1 MIKKYSIAI
10 IFLILT
16 IALFWQFFLK
26 GLYPFPGNLLL
37 GWHEPW
43 RSEYF
48 INGKI
53 IIPNKPVVDDA
64 FKHIYP
70 LRTLS
75 IDIFKRFEPPLWNPY
90 NGAGMPLLAGINNG
104 VLDPFNIL
112 FLLFSYPF
120 AWSVYVVLQPMLAG
134 ICMYLYCKKIS
145 MNKIAAL
152 FASIAFMLSGFVT
165 VKVIFSI
172 YGLAIATL
180 PLLLFLVE
188 SYLQNGATKRTYL
201 IPIILFA
208 MIVSALPQV
217 SLYIIVLA
225 YLYFLFRIIQTK
237 NLINKKLK
245 QTYLITLLFILG
257 FGLSSVQLL
266 PTFELFQHAS
276 VDTQSSSFIIEKFLV
291 PFQHLLSI
299 LIPNYFGNEAIYNYW
314 GTADYEQTIAAVGL
328 IPCFFAFLGL
338 GRYKKMHS
346 AQPFF
351 AVVAILTAALA
362 VDWVGSRLFFSL
374 PIPIISTG
382 GPARIFL
389 LTTFA
394 IAVLGGYGFDK
405 WLKYKT
411 LSKMLAIKIFLFLTL
426 AGTILAITFIYYH
439 NNVPCRFGVIT
450 NCRIV
455 ALRNT
460 VLEIAAF
467 AAALIPFSAYF
478 LSKTKKIKNISI
490 LFILSVTTIIGIY
503 NANKFFPYSP
513 KSSFFPNHPL
523 TNVLKIKTQ
532 NTRFFGIGQAAF
544 TPNVAT
550 VLHLYD
556 PQYFH
561 PLYIKRYRDLLEYAN
576 NGKYII
582 NLPRGEP
589 HIRTESNPNPSLEQ
603 RRNRLLA
610 LLGVSYLIF
619 SKEEI
624 PISKAQNVI
633 WENNNRYITYNDKA
647 LPRVF
652 LTRKFDVINS
662 EVEIL
667 KKLFDPKFDVE
678 NNVILE
684 ETPPSSFFPSNDA
697 KDQPVIKKYSENE
710 VDITTNATS
719 NAILVL
725 SDNHYPG
732 WKAYV
737 DDNETKVYRANYTFR
752 AIEIPKGKHAISF
765 KYQPVSFYTGSA
777 ISAIALFALVLIFFV
792 KIKKTKPYC

>member
-1 MIKKYSIAI
+1 MIKKYSITI
-10 IFLILT
+10 VFLLLT
-16 IALFWQFFLK
+16 IALFWQFFFK

-37 GWHEPW
+37 SWHEPW

-48 INGKI
+48 IDGRI
-53 IIPNKPVVDDA
+53 TIPNKPVVDDA

-75 IDIFKRFEPPLWNPY
+75 IDIFKKFEAPLWNPY

-112 FLLFSYPF
+112 FLFFPYPL
-120 AWSVYVVLQPMLAG
+120 AWSIYVILQPLLAG
-134 ICMYLYCKKIS
+134 VCMYIYSKKIS
-145 MNKIAAL
+145 LSPIAAL

-165 VKVIFSI
+165 VKAIFSI

-188 SYLQNGATKRTYL
+188 SYLQNGITKRIYL
-201 IPIILFA
+201 IPILIFT
-208 MIVSALPQV
+208 MIVSALPQI
-217 SLYIIVLA
+217 SLYIIVLT
-225 YLYFLFRIIQTK
+225 YLYLLFRIIQTK
-237 NLINKKLK
+237 IILTKKL
-245 QTYLITLLFILG
+245 QQAYPITLLFFLG
-257 FGLSSVQLL
+257 LGLSLVQLL
-266 PTFELFQHAS
+266 PTLELFQHAS
-276 VDTQSSSFIIEKFLV
+276 VDTQSSYFIIEKFLV
-291 PFQHLLSI
+291 PVQHLLSI
-299 LIPNYFGNEAIYNYW
+299 PIPNYFGNEALYNYW
-314 GTADYEQTIAAVGL
+314 GTADYEQTIAAIGL

-338 GRYKKMHS
+338 GRFNKIYS

-351 AVVAILTAALA
+351 IVVAVLSSALA
-362 VDWVGSRLFFSL
+362 VDWIGSRLFFSL

-389 LTTFA
+389 LTTFSIA
-394 IAVLGGYGFDK
+394 ILAGYGFDK

-411 LSKMLAIKIFLFLTL
+411 LSKSLIIKILLFLTII
-426 AGTILAITFIYYH
+426 GTIFAITFINY
-439 NNVPCRFGVIT
+439 NNNAPCRFGVIT

-460 VLEIAAF
+460 MLEIAVF
-467 AAALIPFSAYF
+467 AVALIPFFAY
-478 LSKTKKIKNISI
+478 LISKSKKIKNISI
-490 LFILSVTTIIGIY
+490 LFILSAVAIIGIY

-523 TNVLKIKTQ
+523 TNILKEKTQ
-532 NTRFFGIGQAAF
+532 YARFFGIGQAAF
-544 TPNVAT
+544 TPNIAT
-550 VLHLYD
+550 VLRLYD

-576 NGKYII
+576 NGKYIPR
-582 NLPRGEP
+582 LPRGEP
-589 HIRTESNPNPSLEQ
+589 HIRSESNPNPALEQ
-603 RRNRLLA
+603 RRNRLLT

-633 WENNNRYITYNDKA
+633 WEDNNRYITYNDKA
-647 LPRVF
+647 LPRVY
-652 LTRKFDVINS
+652 LTRKFDVIDTK
-662 EVEIL
+662 EGIL
-667 KKLFDPKFDVE
+667 KKLFDPKFDVK

-684 ETPPSSFFPSNDA
+684 ETPSLSSLVSA
-697 KDQPVIKKYSENE
+697 GKTKDQAIIKKYSENS
-710 VDITTNATS
+710 VHIITNNAS

-725 SDNHYPG
+725 SDNYYPG

-737 DDNETKVYRANYTFR
+737 DDKETKIYRANYTFR
-752 AIEIPKGKHAISF
+752 AVEIPKGRHLVTF
-765 KYQPVSFYTGSA
+765 KYQPESFYKGLILST
-777 ISAIALFALVLIFFV
+777 IAFVVVGLLLFIR
-792 KIKKTKPYC
+792 